1 MIEQRLI
8 VTPKYLLS
16 CYEGEISGA
25 VPFKKLRKNG
35 ALDIYLD
42 EMAGLVELAL
52 YNSLE
57 NWRHRSPLNL
67 YLSAVEIPV
76 LEWKRQGL
84 VAIILGAGGNSKL
97 HPAQDFVYESFAKVI
112 PPLQIG
118 AGSWGEYQAMKR
130 QKPPTIKRDNLPRLA
145 IQVNPNSGF
154 QAVDDR
160 R

>member
-1 MIEQRLI
+1 VIEQWPV
-8 VTPKYLLS
+8 VTPTYLLS

-25 VPFKKLRKNG
+25 LPFKKLKKHG
-35 ALDIYLD
+35 ALDAYLNG
-42 EMAGLVELAL
+42 MAGLIELAL

-84 VAIILGAGGNSKL
+84 ATVIMDAGGNNKL
-97 HPAQDFVYESFAKVI
+97 HPAGDFVYESFAKAI

-118 AGSWGEYQAMKR
+118 AASWGEYLAIKR
-130 QKPPTIKRDNLPRLA
+130 RKPPVIKQGSLYRLA
-145 IQVNPNSGF
+145 IQVNLNSGF